1 MNKKQRLT
9 VIAVLG
15 VASLLASLILWR
27 LSAPP
32 VAPPVVLP
40 PVELPVPPPPIGIE
54 YPMGRVEPDKIPLF
68 SDDMDPASLVEAMKQ
83 SRTYFSRL
91 PKDREFVFGT
101 DRYTTAQ
108 MQKTLDVFQAFL
120 ETGPDA
126 DALNSFVRDNFIVYQ
141 SQGRDQWGA
150 MLFTGYYEPVL
161 KGSLKPD
168 PKYPYPLYSVPND
181 LIQIDL
187 GQFSPKFA
195 GERIT
200 ARIDGNKV
208 LPYFD
213 RKDIEEKNALKG
225 RANVIAWLECPIDR
239 FFLHIQGSGRV
250 ELSDG
255 TVLHVGYAGS
265 SGRPYQA
272 VGGILIRDG
281 HISKEEMSMQAI
293 RQWAQDNPDSRQEL
307 FNANPSYVF
316 FTKRN
321 SGPLGC
327 YGVPVTPGRSVAT
340 DRAIFPGGA
349 LAWIASEKP
358 SLDPETGKITH
369 WQPFGRFVLNQDTG
383 GAIKTPG
390 RLDLFWGHG
399 PYAEIAAGHMKHQ
412 GRLYFL
418 ILKDTPGSQT

>member
-1 MNKKQRLT
+1 MNKKQRFT

-15 VASLLASLILWR
+15 SATLLAALIIWR
-27 LSAPP
+27 LSVP
-32 VAPPVVLP
+32 VAPVILP
-40 PVELPVPPPPIGIE
+40 PEKPPALPPAGIE
-54 YPMGRVEPDKIPLF
+54 YPMGRVESDNIPLF
-68 SDDMDPASLVEAMKQ
+68 SDDMDMASLVTAMNQ
-83 SRTYFSRL
+83 SRAYFSRL
-91 PKDREFVFGT
+91 PKDRQFAFGK
-101 DRYTTAQ
+101 DSFTTAH

-120 ETGPDA
+120 ETGPDI
-126 DALNSFVRDNFIVYQ
+126 DELNAFVRENFAVYQ
-141 SQGRDQWGA
+141 SQGSDQWGA
-150 MLFTGYYEPVL
+150 MLFTGYYEPVIR
-161 KGSLKPD
+161 GSLTPD

-181 LIQIDL
+181 LISIDL
-187 GQFSPKFA
+187 GKFSSKFA

-200 ARIDGNKV
+200 ARIEGNAV

-213 RKDIEEKNALKG
+213 RKDIEEKNVLKG
-225 RANVIAWLECPIDR
+225 RANVVAWLECPIDR

-255 TVLHVGYAGS
+255 TLINVGYAGS

-281 HISKEEMSMQAI
+281 HISREEMSMQAI
-293 RQWAQDNPDSRQEL
+293 RQWAQENPHARQEL

-316 FTKRN
+316 FTKRD

-349 LAWIASEKP
+349 LAWIASQKP
-358 SLDPETGKITH
+358 AIDPETGGISL

-399 PYAEIAAGHMKHQ
+399 PYAEIAAGHMKHE

-418 ILKDTPGSQT
+418 ILKDDFNPQT